1 MEKVLKV
8 GKLLTKVG
16 GNIVFD
22 FEDKIF
28 SPQFLSYSEN
38 IDGLSNNNKIIRE
51 FSWSDNKIDWSPYKN
66 LSNSSLTSLNWSDGI
81 FIKFRYE
88 AYEKYDESDIV
99 INDITLSL
107 IDLPIENTTK
117 PFERDIIS
125 DFPNLS
131 ANFFDSVNQ
140 MNEFLSQAYG
150 LQINYLLVEPDLE
163 TNDVILAEFSLQHV
177 ADQKCI
183 HIVITDNNIP
193 NNKFDF
199 FEFGMDYEN
208 FEVYILKS
216 EFKRVFGED
225 KYPRV
230 DDILFLPQVNKLYY
244 MASVKIDNTVDNA
257 ESSYV
262 CYLKDYVDNTSIKK
276 SEKVKEFL
284 DTKTVT
290 YQELFGE
297 DMERQIE
304 DLGNIKQNS
313 GKTIA
318 DDVVREF
325 VNLGMKIKTEQIT
338 NNGTAFISS
347 YYDLCD
353 ITYTENALVYK
364 KPFDIDESFAY
375 TCLFQI
381 PYHKK
386 DTSYN
391 LQARVISENRIDH
404 YTTNVTIDADLG
416 LVENGSVMIN
426 SQYFDIKNLSADRMS
441 FDISSLVQT
450 HINNPCKKVVK
461 SIFLQTSGIIFNLYD
476 FKFAR
481 IQLGNNYYQFALDSI
496 LVEKQWYGLVVNIS
510 NAHSFVGTYIWK
522 QTNRTATDE
531 RFSTRMEM
539 IEKREYPLQSK
550 FLVEN
555 EKAIIKGSKLIL
567 TNLRFVNKSIPLEYQ
582 SIFLQTK
589 TVRTPSM
596 CYIIDDSEAI
606 WNIPTIGDGHTLQ
619 TEIENKNNKTKRFE

>member
-163 TNDVILAEFSLQHV
+163 TNDVVLAEFSLQHI

-216 EFKRVFGED
+216 EFKRVFGDD

-244 MASVKIDNTVDNA
+244 VASVKIDNTVDNA

-284 DTKTVT
+284 GTKTVT

-318 DDVVREF
+318 DDVIREF

-353 ITYTENALVYK
+353 IPYTENAIVYK
-364 KPFDIDESFAY
+364 KPFDINESFAY

-416 LVENGSVMIN
+416 LAENGSVMIN